1 MLAGSHVLCELRD
14 PWLQNFIEAK
24 NTALSDHCI
33 DGLIGS
39 INSDTKKQSKKQYYQ
54 ELRWCLTCLSGGF
67 LRIKFRFF
75 SEFVNESSFSE
86 NENLGISFE
95 RFLPIFWN
103 PMHALGGKANKR
115 SLRSAFRIIPAP
127 AIPPPKKLKV
137 YSRKTERKSN
147 FLSTS
152 KAQNWLQELQ
162 Q

>member
-1 MLAGSHVLCELRD
+1 MKV
-14 PWLQNFIEAK
+14 PFPK
-24 NTALSDHCI
+24 
-33 DGLIGS
+33 
-39 INSDTKKQSKKQYYQ
+39 TK
-54 ELRWCLTCLSGGF
+54 T
-67 LRIKFRFF
+67 
-75 SEFVNESSFSE
+75 SEFLSKGFYQY
-86 NENLGISFE
+86 FE
-95 RFLPIFWN
+95 I

-152 KAQNWLQELQ
+152 KAQKWLQELQ

>member
-1 MLAGSHVLCELRD
+1 MEMGRG
-14 PWLQNFIEAK
+14 AK
-24 NTALSDHCI
+24 NCSTTI
-33 DGLIGS
+33 MNRKKIGEAPQFV
-39 INSDTKKQSKKQYYQ
+39 KKSYPKMAIFQL
-54 ELRWCLTCLSGGF
+54 EHLRWCLTCLSGGF

-95 RFLPIFWN
+95 RFLPIFQN
-103 PMHALGGKANKR
+103 PHACTGGQSQQTIAPVSFQNYTR
-115 SLRSAFRIIPAP
+115 SSN
-127 AIPPPKKLKV
+127 PPPKKLKV

-152 KAQNWLQELQ
+152 KAQKWLQELQ